1 MYAKDLL
8 ETILSF
14 IYYSRIV
21 KNGSTKK
28 QLAVSQATGLL
39 GFLKNSVFNVC

>member
-14 IYYSRIV
+14 IYYCRIV

-28 QLAVSQATGLL
+28 QLAASQAARFLS
-39 GFLKNSVFNVC
+39 FLKNSVFNVC